1 MSLAIHNICDLW
13 WLICEG
19 LEYVV
24 KNGEDFYKLEE
35 NPGNGRRVITI
46 LVTNCVFCLLN
57 ECLKA
62 QRQI

>member
-35 NPGNGRRVITI
+35 NPGNGRRVINYT
-46 LVTNCVFCLLN
+46 CY
-57 ECLKA
+57 
-62 QRQI
+62 